1 MTGSRLRAPLLL
13 VALLLAGCG
22 VPDAQPPGAPT
33 TSSPATAAAP
43 TCPAP
48 WTCEQQAHFRAVDDL
63 VAHVPGAQGHL
74 AVVVTDRDSGATWTA
89 GDADRPG
96 WTASTIKLAIAADLL
111 ARARSGSI
119 TLTSADHHDI
129 ATMLNFSDE
138 AASDRLWRAYGGDE
152 MLDRFRTDY
161 GMHTLSFV
169 PGFTRATYWGF
180 LKTSTADLAT
190 LARHVLDGSYPGAD
204 PRDRAQ
210 LVAAMRGVAANQRWG
225 VWSAGA
231 DQRPGVKDGWSFE
244 SDSYGKHW
252 VTDTV
257 GFAGPAERWVVA
269 VGYQVDPAGSLADGV
284 HTVSDAVA
292 LLFGRPVPAPVVVPE
307 PDG

>member
-1 MTGSRLRAPLLL
+1 MAGPVRLPRC
-13 VALLLAGCG
+13 LAGALVVAGCA
-22 VPDAQPPGAPT
+22 VPQAPPAALPPPPAP
-33 TSSPATAAAP
+33 S
-43 TCPAP
+43 CPGP
-48 WTCEQQAHFRAVDDL
+48 WTCEQQAHFAAVHQL
-63 VAHVPGAQGHL
+63 VVHVPGAQAHL
-74 AVVVTDRDSGATWTA
+74 AVVVTDRESGATWTA

-111 ARARSGSI
+111 ARDRSGTIS
-119 TLTSADHHDI
+119 LSSADRHDI

-138 AASDRLWRAYGGDE
+138 AASDRLWRAYGGDA

-161 GMHTLSFV
+161 GMRTLAFV
-169 PGFTRATYWGF
+169 PGFTRTTYWGF

-190 LARHVLDGSYPGAD
+190 LARHVLDGDYPGAD
-204 PRDRAQ
+204 PRDRTL
-210 LVAAMRGVAANQRWG
+210 LVAALRGVATNQQWG
-225 VWSAGA
+225 VWAAGA

-244 SDSYGKHW
+244 ADAYGRHW

-257 GFAGPAERWVVA
+257 GFAGPAERYVVA